1 MAALNPMQL
10 MNMLK
15 NGNPQQVAEQIIK
28 TNYANDPMMINLL
41 QMGQKGDIQGLKQ
54 YAQQYLGQQ
63 GKNFDAEINNL
74 MQAIKGL

>member
-15 NGNPQQVAEQIIK
+15 NGNPQRVAEQIIK

-63 GKNFDAEINNL
+63 GKNFDAEMNNL

>member
-63 GKNFDAEINNL
+63 GKNFDAEMNNL

>member
-63 GKNFDAEINNL
+63 GKNFDAEMNNL
-74 MQAIKGL
+74 RQAIKGL

>member
-10 MNMLK
+10 MSMLK

-28 TNYANDPMMINLL
+28 TNYANDPMMMNLL

-63 GKNFDAEINNL
+63 GKNFDAEMNNL
-74 MQAIKGL
+74 RQAIKGL

>member
-63 GKNFDAEINNL
+63 GKNFDAEMNNL
-74 MQAIKGL
+74 MQTIKGL

>member
-28 TNYANDPMMINLL
+28 TNYANDPIMINLL

-63 GKNFDAEINNL
+63 GKNFDAEMNNL

>member
-1 MAALNPMQL
+1 MAVLDPKQL
-10 MNMLK
+10 MSMLK

-28 TNYANDPMMINLL
+28 TNYSNDPMMMNLL

-54 YAQQYLGQQ
+54 FAQQYLGQQ
-63 GKNFDAEINNL
+63 GRSFDAEMNSL

>member
-1 MAALNPMQL
+1 

-28 TNYANDPMMINLL
+28 TNYANDSMMINLL

-63 GKNFDAEINNL
+63 GKNFDAEMNNL

>member
-1 MAALNPMQL
+1 MAALNPIQL

-28 TNYANDPMMINLL
+28 TNYANDPMMMNLL

-63 GKNFDAEINNL
+63 GKNFDTEMNNL

>member
-28 TNYANDPMMINLL
+28 TNYSNDSMMMNLL

-63 GKNFDAEINNL
+63 GKNFDAEMNSL

>member
-28 TNYANDPMMINLL
+28 TNYANDPMMMNLL

-54 YAQQYLGQQ
+54 YAQQYLGKQ
-63 GKNFDAEINNL
+63 GKNFDAEMNNL

>member
-1 MAALNPMQL
+1 MAVLDPKQL

-28 TNYANDPMMINLL
+28 TNYSNDPMMMNLL

-63 GKNFDAEINNL
+63 GKNFDAEMNSL

>member
-1 MAALNPMQL
+1 MATLNPMQL

-63 GKNFDAEINNL
+63 GKNFDAEMNNL